1 MAKNKVSAP
10 KSAGKQGGSA
20 GTTANVIKQVNDSLS
35 STKGKLDTKESKF
48 ITNMIAQAA
57 KTGKGISIAE
67 LDVIKREAVKQANL
81 KDKAGVAAFKT
92 QNIGKYI
99 EDYKLKLSPAKET
112 SGTVVSS
119 FGGSNISSTDIITVT
134 GDSSSNKIPN
144 KDNVVSLDRGT
155 NDVSE
160 ITFLV
165 FEKLGA
171 IELTKFTRHD
181 TVDGINPYYNIISN
195 LSAIKKEYDPSNLVS
210 SQKSNDSLFN
220 AFSIKL
226 ENKIPGDEYL
236 EDRGLDSY
244 VYIDE
249 NGSIIIELIN
259 ITPDELVEIEIDTNG
274 TIVEVR

>member
-1 MAKNKVSAP
+1 MAKVIKPSG
-10 KSAGKQGGSA
+10 GKQKGSG
-20 GTTANVIKQVNDSLS
+20 GTTDQVTKAVNDAVSSKKLS
-35 STKGKLDTKESKF
+35 STESKF
-48 ITNMIAQAA
+48 ISKMIAQAA
-57 KTGKGISIAE
+57 KTGAGISEAE
-67 LDVIKREAVKQANL
+67 KRVIINEAKKQAN
-81 KDKAGVAAFKT
+81 DKNTYVGRDKT
-92 QNIGKYI
+92 KNIGAFIENEKYKI
-99 EDYKLKLSPAKET
+99 KLSETKEA

-236 EDRGLDSY
+236 EDRNLDSY

>member
-1 MAKNKVSAP
+1 MGKNKVSTP
-10 KSAGKQGGSA
+10 KNAGKQGGSA
-20 GTTANVIKQVNDSLS
+20 GTTASVIKQVNKELS

-57 KTGKGISIAE
+57 KTGKGISLAE
-67 LDVIKREAVKQANL
+67 LEVIKREAVKQASL
-81 KDKAGVAAFKT
+81 KDKAGVAASKT
-92 QNIGKYI
+92 KNIGKYI
-99 EDYKLKLSPAKET
+99 EDYKLKISKEKEANENIIF
-112 SGTVVSS
+112 SS
-119 FGGSNISSTDIITVT
+119 NASNTTTTVT

-144 KDNVVSLDRGT
+144 KDNVISLDRGT
-155 NDVSE
+155 NDVAE

-171 IELTKFTRHD
+171 VELTKFTRHD

-210 SQKSNDSLFN
+210 FQKSDDSLFN

-236 EDRGLDSY
+236 EDRNLDSY
-244 VYIDE
+244 IYIDE
-249 NGSIIIELIN
+249 NGSLIIELIN

>member
-1 MAKNKVSAP
+1 MSKVIKPSG
-10 KSAGKQGGSA
+10 GKQKGSG
-20 GTTANVIKQVNDSLS
+20 GTTDQVTKAVNDAVGSKKLS
-35 STKGKLDTKESKF
+35 STESKF
-48 ITNMIAQAA
+48 ISKMIAQAA
-57 KTGKGISIAE
+57 KTGAGISEAE
-67 LDVIKREAVKQANL
+67 KRVIINETKKQANDKNTYVG
-81 KDKAGVAAFKT
+81 KDKTK
-92 QNIGKYI
+92 NIGAFI
-99 EDYKLKLSPAKET
+99 ENEKYKLQLSPAKET

-236 EDRGLDSY
+236 EDRNLDSY

>member
-1 MAKNKVSAP
+1 MGKVIKPSG
-10 KSAGKQGGSA
+10 GKQKGSG
-20 GTTANVIKQVNDSLS
+20 GTTDQVTKAVNNAVNTKKLS
-35 STKGKLDTKESKF
+35 STESKF
-48 ITNMIAQAA
+48 ISKMIAQAA
-57 KTGKGISIAE
+57 RTGAGISE
-67 LDVIKREAVKQANL
+67 DERKVIINEAKKQAN
-81 KDKAGVAAFKT
+81 DKNTYVGRDKT
-92 QNIGKYI
+92 KNIGAFIENEKYKI
-99 EDYKLKLSPAKET
+99 KLSKEKEANENRIF
-112 SGTVVSS
+112 SS
-119 FGGSNISSTDIITVT
+119 NASNTTTTVT

-144 KDNVVSLDRGT
+144 KDNVISLDRGT
-155 NDVSE
+155 NDVAE

-171 IELTKFTRHD
+171 VELTKFTRHD

-210 SQKSNDSLFN
+210 FQKSNDSLFN

-236 EDRGLDSY
+236 EDRNLDSY
-244 VYIDE
+244 IYIDE
-249 NGSIIIELIN
+249 NGSLIIELIN